1 MKLKWQKGISKIC
14 ARIGCYLYEPQYS
27 DEQLRMME
35 EQEAVGA
42 ASAAEEQ
49 DLLGGQEE
57 EPGQTRAGADWWC
70 QCSRCTPMETDR
82 ESYCCREFQ
91 RCHFLL
97 DEIAESA
104 DETAP
109 LACVTEHPSFEPH
122 MDRGVLETY
131 FRIPKIKWKRQPN
144 PAGTNR
150 WLSVK

>member
-1 MKLKWQKGISKIC
+1 MAEEDFEDLLRESDVRG
-14 ARIGCYLYEPQYS
+14 YLYEPQYS

-35 EQEAVGA
+35 EQEVVGA
-42 ASAAEEQ
+42 AAAAEEQ

-57 EPGQTRAGADWWC
+57 EPGQTRAGADCWC
-70 QCSRCTPMETDR
+70 QCSRCAPMETDT

-109 LACVTEHPSFEPH
+109 IEH
-122 MDRGVLETY
+122 V
-131 FRIPKIKWKRQPN
+131 
-144 PAGTNR
+144 
-150 WLSVK
+150 